1 MPEYASI
8 LKVSNTCPKSPIFS
22 LVTDHPRSLAKHC
35 QYGGFIVRA
44 VVPPTVPTRRVR
56 VCLHAG
62 NTQEEVDRLMRR
74 VEDWLLMKTQEGR
87 LQSAPAFE
95 KARM

>member
-1 MPEYASI
+1 MSAYASI
-8 LKVSNTCPKSPIFS
+8 IKVSATCPKSPIFS

-35 QYGGFIVRA
+35 QDGGFIVRA

-62 NTQEEVDRLMRR
+62 NTRDEVDRLMRR
-74 VEDWLLMKTQEGR
+74 IEDWLLVKTQAG
-87 LQSAPAFE
+87 QSATNLE
-95 KARM
+95 KARL